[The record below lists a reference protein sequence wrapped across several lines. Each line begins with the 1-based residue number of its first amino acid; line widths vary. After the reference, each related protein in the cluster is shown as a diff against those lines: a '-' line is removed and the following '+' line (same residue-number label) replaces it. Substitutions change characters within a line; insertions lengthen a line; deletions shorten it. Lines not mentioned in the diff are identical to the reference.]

1 MASQPLSNDSAGRLA
16 GKVALI
22 TGGGSGIGQM
32 TAQFFAAEGAAAVIA
47 VDRDAD
53 GLDATANLVSEAGA
67 EAMSVAGDVTDTALP
82 TATVA
87 EVIER
92 FGRLDVVMTAAG
104 VSVGQTVLKT
114 TPDDWDMVFAIN
126 VKGTYL
132 WMQAGI
138 APMLDQ
144 GTGSVITVASQLA
157 INGGRGN
164 AAYIAS
170 KGAVI
175 ALTRTTANDYAT
187 RGVRVNSLLPGATET
202 PLLDRSFGRLDDP
215 DAAKRRSVARHPMG
229 RFGRPEEIAYAAVY
243 LASEESS
250 FTTGTEIR
258 VDGGWIAG

>member
-1 MASQPLSNDSAGRLA
+1 MSKDGAGRLA

-32 TAQFFAAEGAAAVIA
+32 TARFFAAQGAAAVIA
-47 VDRDAD
+47 VDRDD
-53 GLDATANLVSEAGA
+53 QGLEATGKLVAEAGA
-67 EAMSVAGDVTDTALP
+67 EAVSVAGDVTDTDLP

-87 EVIER
+87 EVVER

-114 TPDDWDMVFAIN
+114 TPDDWDRVFAIN

-138 APMLDQ
+138 PPMLDQ
-144 GTGSVITVASQLA
+144 RAGSVITVASQLA
-157 INGGRGN
+157 VNGGKGN
-164 AAYIAS
+164 AAYISS
-170 KGAVI
+170 KGAII
-175 ALTRTTANDYAT
+175 ALTRTTANDYAG

-202 PLLDRSFGRLDDP
+202 PLLDRSFGRLADP
-215 DAAKRRSVARHPMG
+215 DTARERSLARHPMG
-229 RFGRPEEIAYAAVY
+229 RFGRPEEIAHAAVY
-243 LASEESS
+243 LASDESS

>member
-1 MASQPLSNDSAGRLA
+1 MSNEGAGRLA

-32 TAQFFAAEGAAAVIA
+32 TAKFFAAQGAAAVVA
-47 VDRDAD
+47 VDRDQQ
-53 GLDATANLVSEAGA
+53 GLDVTGNLVTEAGA
-67 EAMSVAGDVTDTALP
+67 EAMSVTGDVTDAELP
-82 TATVA
+82 SATVE

-114 TPDDWDMVFAIN
+114 TPADWDMVFAIN

-138 APMLDQ
+138 PPMLDQ
-144 GTGSVITVASQLA
+144 GAGSVITVASQLA
-157 INGGRGN
+157 VNGGRGN

-170 KGAVI
+170 KGAII
-175 ALTRTTANDYAT
+175 ALTRTTANDYAH

-202 PLLDRSFGRLDDP
+202 PLLGRSFGRLADP
-215 DAAKRRSVARHPMG
+215 EGARERSLARHPMG
-229 RFGRPEEIAYAAVY
+229 RFGRPEEVASAAVY
-243 LASEESS
+243 LASDESS